1 MSFKEE
7 YTELQ
12 NSITPDAGFLEQLA
26 QKMERQ
32 KQAQAKSSKTS
43 SPHRDERVNGRKK
56 PIVLFFSAAVI
67 FTGAVAAMI
76 VVLNLPKPQPTP
88 FRVVGNSDKLSYTV
102 GLFAEK
108 EVFSEGTTIPEQL
121 AEMLTHRDTVLYKS
135 DENIFDFDDKLNDAQ
150 RVELSHKIKDASE
163 INAELPKKSEYY
175 MAVLPS
181 GDVVKFRISGNILAV
196 KEKFY
201 KIP

>member
-26 QKMERQ
+26 RKMERQ
-32 KQAQAKSSKTS
+32 AQTQARSSEKI
-43 SPHRDERVNGRKK
+43 SPHSDERVNGRKK
-56 PIVLFFSAAVI
+56 PIAFFISAAVI
-67 FTGAVAAMI
+67 FTGAAAAMI
-76 VVLNLPKPQPTP
+76 VVLNLPKPQPSP
-88 FRVVGNSDKLSYTV
+88 VRVIGNSDRLSYTV

-108 EVFSEGTTIPEQL
+108 EVFSENAPIPEQL
-121 AEMLTHRDTVLYKS
+121 AEMLSEHDTVLYKS
-135 DENIFDFDDKLNDAQ
+135 DENKFDFDDKLNDTQ
-150 RVELSHKIKDASE
+150 RSELSNKIKNASE
-163 INAELPKKSEYY
+163 TDAELPQKAEYY
-175 MAVLPS
+175 MAVIPS
-181 GDVVKFRISGNILAV
+181 GDVVKFRISGDILAV